1 MKAATPLRLSAL
13 RPQRLTS
20 SHSSVLLR
28 RQAQPAVAGWHG
40 RVRAMSTVV
49 DYAGRPSQPPPPQP
63 TGTHETVEKQ
73 RSDKA
78 KRILRDAVSAAQ
90 PRHDWTKEE
99 IAAIYYQ
106 PLMELTYQSVSFYPV
121 CPIAMTPCPCPFD
134 ASQEPG
140 FLPRWT
146 LGLPQIWPVYAN
158 QRRDDWLTICDH
170 PPIQSTVH
178 RRFHNPAE
186 VQLCTLMNIKTG
198 GCTEDCSYCAQS
210 TRYQKG
216 TGLEAKRV
224 ETVES
229 VLAAARHAKANG
241 STRMCLGA
249 AWRDMRGRKNS
260 LKNIKDMVQGVKGM
274 GMEVC
279 VTLGMIDAEQAKE
292 LKAAGLTAYN
302 HNVDTSREFYPSVI
316 STRTYDERLQTLSHV
331 RDAGINVCSGGILGL
346 GETSEDRVGLLH
358 TVSTLPSHPESFPVN
373 ALVPIKG
380 TPLGDRP
387 AVEFTSMLRTIAT
400 ARIVMPATIIR
411 IAAGRKTMSEE
422 KQAMCFMAGAN
433 AIFTGEKMLTT
444 ECNGWDEDAA
454 MFGRWGLSPMESF
467 NKSPQPA
474 PEVRVL

>member
-1 MKAATPLRLSAL
+1 MKPGASLRLTAL
-13 RPQRLTS
+13 RRVSTASRRALPASARWQ
-20 SHSSVLLR
+20 HS
-28 RQAQPAVAGWHG
+28 
-40 RVRAMSTVV
+40 RAMSTVV
-49 DYAGRPSQPPPPQP
+49 DYHPPSSQPPPPP
-63 TGTHETVEKQ
+63 PGAHEAVEKQ
-73 RSDKA
+73 RA
-78 KRILRDAVSAAQ
+78 EKRKQILREAVTSTQ
-90 PRHDWTKEE
+90 VRHNWTKEE

-106 PLMELTYQSVSFYPV
+106 PVLELTYQ
-121 CPIAMTPCPCPFD
+121 A
-134 ASQEPG
+134 
-140 FLPRWT
+140 
-146 LGLPQIWPVYAN
+146 
-158 QRRDDWLTICDH
+158 
-170 PPIQSTVH
+170 STVH
-178 RRFHNPAE
+178 RRWHDPSE

-198 GCTEDCSYCAQS
+198 GCVEDCSYCAQS

-216 TGLEAKRV
+216 TNVPAKRV
-224 ETVES
+224 ESVES
-229 VLAAARHAKANG
+229 VLEAARIAKEKG
-241 STRMCLGA
+241 STRFCMGA

-260 LKNIKDMVQGVKGM
+260 LKNIKTMVEGVKGM

-292 LKAAGLTAYN
+292 LKSAGLTAYN

-316 STRTYDERLQTLSHV
+316 TTRSYDERLQTLSHV
-331 RDAGINVCSGGILGL
+331 RDAGIKVCSGGILGL

-387 AVEFTSMLRTIAT
+387 MVEFTSMLRTIAT
-400 ARIVMPATIIR
+400 ARIIMPSTIIR

-454 MFGRWGLSPMESF
+454 MFGRWGLEPMKSF
-467 NKSPQPA
+467 DKSPQPA